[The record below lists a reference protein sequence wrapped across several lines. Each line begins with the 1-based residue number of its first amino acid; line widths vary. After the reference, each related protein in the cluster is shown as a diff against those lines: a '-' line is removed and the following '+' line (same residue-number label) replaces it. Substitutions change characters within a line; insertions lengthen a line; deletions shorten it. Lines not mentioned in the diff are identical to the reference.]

1 MSVKRFSSDN
11 SLKNTY
17 KLGRGQTSVAIPT
30 NPTISTATK
39 TGTTTATVAYMNTSS
54 MYVLNTVGTF
64 QPYETILSNDTG
76 KTCTITVINISDIV
90 PYSGEIFY
98 YKNIQ
103 PIDRTGITKE
113 QVKLYLNF

>member
-1 MSVKRFSSDN
+1 MLNFNLFNTTNIFN
-11 SLKNTY
+11 S
-17 KLGRGQTSVAIPT
+17 GD
-30 NPTISTATK
+30 TISGLNSKA
-39 TGTTTATVAYMNTSS
+39 TATVAYMNTSS